1 MHSLLKLKNHLNK
14 YLMLY
19 AVIAIVAGFF
29 VGLHV
34 NVKAHAS
41 LFKTLNLIVIIV
53 MIYPMM
59 ISLDIGRLKSA
70 SKSLKQVLV
79 ALTMGLVVAPLLA
92 WVLIL
97 ILRLF
102 LPISPTLAI
111 GILLATVVP
120 CSSMAIAYTGL
131 SDGNIE
137 LATIVVALSFTLA
150 IVTVPLWLKLFASSF
165 HIPISAWLLIKTILI
180 VVVIPLILGILT
192 HSYLVK
198 KLGSNGFLK
207 LKPLFPVVSM
217 LRMFVIIF
225 LIFMEKSKLVY
236 TKLSM
241 VGITLIPI
249 VLYYILSLIFLT
261 YFNKWLRIPYEDH
274 MAIVFT
280 SIGKNEGTAM
290 AIALTAGMGL
300 MAIAP
305 AITPIVQIPF
315 LVGYLKASNAV
326 NRFFTSSSSHER

>member
-1 MHSLLKLKNHLNK
+1 MHSLLKLKNHLSK
-14 YLMLY
+14 YIMVY
-19 AVIAIVAGFF
+19 AVIAIIVGFF
-29 VGLHV
+29 TGLHV
-34 NVKAHAS
+34 NVKAHAQ
-41 LFKTLNLIVIIV
+41 LFKTLNLVVIIT

-59 ISLDIGRLKSA
+59 ISLEISRLKSA
-70 SKSLKQVLV
+70 SKSLKQVLI
-79 ALTMGLVVAPLLA
+79 ALSMGLIVAPLLA

-102 LPISPTLAI
+102 LPIPSTLAI

-137 LATIVVALSFTLA
+137 LATIVVAISFTLA
-150 IVTVPLWLKLFASSF
+150 IVTVPLWLKLFASSL
-165 HIPISAWLLIKTILI
+165 HVSISAWLLVKTIII

-192 HSYLVK
+192 HYYLVH
-198 KLGSNGFLK
+198 KLGTKGYLE
-207 LKPLFPVVSM
+207 LKPLFPLVS
-217 LRMFVIIF
+217 LLGMFVIIF
-225 LIFMEKSKLVY
+225 LIFMEKSQLVY
-236 TKLSM
+236 SRLSI

-249 VLYYILSLIFLT
+249 ILYYILSLTFLT
-261 YFNKWLRIPYEDH
+261 YFNKWLKIPYEDH
-274 MAIVFT
+274 MAIIFT
-280 SIGKNEGTAM
+280 SVGKNEGTAM

-315 LVGYLKASNAV
+315 LVGYLKVSNRIKKLF
-326 NRFFTSSSSHER
+326 NYTEN